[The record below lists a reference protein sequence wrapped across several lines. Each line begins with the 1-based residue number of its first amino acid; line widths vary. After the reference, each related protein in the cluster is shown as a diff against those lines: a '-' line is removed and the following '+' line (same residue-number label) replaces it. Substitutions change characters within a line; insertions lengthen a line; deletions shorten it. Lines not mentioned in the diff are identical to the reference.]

1 MLEIL
6 DLVFPNLIIQA
17 MIKAFIRYLQ
27 TAALK
32 VTLSI
37 RTLCRSHTQII
48 FNLLVILSSIV
59 VLALDWRISIQPS
72 ADGCQCFHD
81 HYRSISDGDRPHF
94 CSSVRKFPSE
104 AADGRSLRW
113 FAERQKTQ
121 PSTDCCRRCLRGLG
135 FAFRNTSC
143 FYQHQCNV
151 LVHHKAKG
159 MTLLIYKVFQIKIG
173 YC

>member
-48 FNLLVILSSIV
+48 FNLLLYCQAALLCL
-59 VLALDWRISIQPS
+59 LALD
-72 ADGCQCFHD
+72 
-81 HYRSISDGDRPHF
+81 
-94 CSSVRKFPSE
+94 
-104 AADGRSLRW
+104 
-113 FAERQKTQ
+113 
-121 PSTDCCRRCLRGLG
+121 
-135 FAFRNTSC
+135 
-143 FYQHQCNV
+143 
-151 LVHHKAKG
+151 
-159 MTLLIYKVFQIKIG
+159 
-173 YC
+173 

>member
-48 FNLLVILSSIV
+48 FNLLVILSSSIV
-59 VLALDWRISIQPS
+59 VLA
-72 ADGCQCFHD
+72 
-81 HYRSISDGDRPHF
+81 
-94 CSSVRKFPSE
+94 
-104 AADGRSLRW
+104 
-113 FAERQKTQ
+113 
-121 PSTDCCRRCLRGLG
+121 CLRLG
-135 FAFRNTSC
+135 NKHTAKCRWML
-143 FYQHQCNV
+143 V
-151 LVHHKAKG
+151 LS
-159 MTLLIYKVFQIKIG
+159 
-173 YC
+173 